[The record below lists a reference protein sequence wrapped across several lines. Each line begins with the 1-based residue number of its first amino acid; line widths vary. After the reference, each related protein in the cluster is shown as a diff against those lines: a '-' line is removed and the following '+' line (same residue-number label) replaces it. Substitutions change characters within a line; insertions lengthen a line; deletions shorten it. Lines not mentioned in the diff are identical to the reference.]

1 MNAQTEQGHKDLRN
15 VLLNGR
21 VLINGMPLT
30 GNELGVLI
38 QEEQMLYQKASQL
51 DAANELVAKQKA
63 PKEPG
68 KKPGAKIVKMAQ
80 PEKK

>member
-1 MNAQTEQGHKDLRN
+1 MNAQTEQAHKDLRN

-38 QEEQMLYQKASQL
+38 QEEQMLFQKASQL
-51 DAANELVAKQKA
+51 DAANELVSKQKA
-63 PKEPG
+63 PKEPKKKSNIVPIEQG
-68 KKPGAKIVKMAQ
+68 KK
-80 PEKK
+80 

>member
-30 GNELGVLI
+30 GNELGVLV

-63 PKEPG
+63 PKEPKKKSNIVPIEQG
-68 KKPGAKIVKMAQ
+68 KK
-80 PEKK
+80 

>member
-1 MNAQTEQGHKDLRN
+1 MNAQTEQAHKDLRN

-38 QEEQMLYQKASQL
+38 QEEQMLFQKASQL

-63 PKEPG
+63 PKEPKKKSNIVPIEQG
-68 KKPGAKIVKMAQ
+68 KQ
-80 PEKK
+80 